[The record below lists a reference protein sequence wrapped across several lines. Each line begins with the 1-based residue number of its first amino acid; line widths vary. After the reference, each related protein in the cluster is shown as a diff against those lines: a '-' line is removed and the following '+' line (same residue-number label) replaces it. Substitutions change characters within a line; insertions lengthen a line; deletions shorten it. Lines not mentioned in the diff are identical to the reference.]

1 MTDIRLEHAFL
12 YVASVERSLAFY
24 RALFPGWGIRWSG
37 DNGSGGSWV
46 HFGPPDRPGELQPS
60 YLSLCDAPA
69 DLRPGDA
76 RIKQAAHLGF
86 AHPDVD
92 GVKARVAASGVEATD
107 RIDDGRYRRVYFE
120 DPDGYELE
128 LVQRL

>member
-1 MTDIRLEHAFL
+1 MTEIRLEHAFL

-24 RALFPGWGIRWSG
+24 RALLPGWGIRWSG
-37 DNGSGGSWV
+37 DNGSGGAWV

-69 DLRPGDA
+69 DHRPADA
-76 RIKQAAHLGF
+76 AIAHLGF

-92 GVKARVAASGVEATD
+92 ALAARLEAAGHAPTD
-107 RIDDGRYRRVYFE
+107 RIDDGRYRRAYFA
-120 DPDGYELE
+120 DPDGHELE
-128 LVQRL
+128 FVQRL